1 MLQEWKKKTARAHQG
16 CEDAGDPESLC
27 LVTPMATVNLRS
39 VPVSLRTCHLE
50 TTAVKIPEVK
60 RKDGW
65 LLNVFSQRSLGAT
78 DCHKVTECAAHVPG
92 RKGNDTEAAGRGM
105 CSTQV
110 KPLQVHSTQAG

>member
-1 MLQEWKKKTARAHQG
+1 MLQEMLQEWKKKTARAHQG
-16 CEDAGDPESLC
+16 YEDAGDPE
-27 LVTPMATVNLRS
+27 PS

-78 DCHKVTECAAHVPG
+78 DCHKVTECAAACPREEG
-92 RKGNDTEAAGRGM
+92 K
-105 CSTQV
+105 
-110 KPLQVHSTQAG
+110 